1 MTHLGQDARA
11 VGGFPAGGV
20 GGTAVAWVRL
30 FRPHQW
36 TKNAFV
42 LVPLLFSG
50 RITEAAALRAAFE
63 AFVVF
68 CALASSVYAI
78 NDARDAE
85 ADRAHPIK
93 RTRPVASGR
102 VRGAHAV
109 LAGAVVA
116 AVALAAAWAIR
127 PIFGGVALGYLA
139 LNLAYTVWLKRV
151 VILDV
156 FCIAAFFLLR
166 LIGGATAIDV
176 RASVWLLVCGGLLAL
191 YLGFAK
197 RRHELLLLQE
207 GSANHRSVLSD
218 YSPAFLDQMSSVLL
232 SVTLVAYLMYT
243 LTSETAATVGD
254 ETLSYSTVFVLY
266 GMFRYS
272 YLVHKRKAHNPTE
285 TLLTDP
291 VLLAVVGLW
300 LVYCGLVVYHPF

>member
-1 MTHLGQDARA
+1 MTVSG
-11 VGGFPAGGV
+11 PASTV
-20 GGTAVAWVRL
+20 TASDSRSLIGTVTSWIRL

-50 RITEAAALRAAFE
+50 RISELEALSSALA

-68 CALASSVYAI
+68 CALASGVYAV

-85 ADRAHPIK
+85 ADRAHPTK
-93 RTRPVASGR
+93 RTRPVASGAIR
-102 VRGAHAV
+102 ASHAV
-109 LAGAVVA
+109 VAGAAIAGAALAGAWALQPTFGLVA
-116 AVALAAAWAIR
+116 A
-127 PIFGGVALGYLA
+127 GYLA
-139 LNLAYTVWLKRV
+139 LNLAYTVRLKNV

-166 LIGGATAIDV
+166 LLGGATAIDV

-207 GSANHRSVLSD
+207 GSVNHRSVLTE

-243 LTSETAATVGD
+243 LTSETAVMVGS
-254 ETLSYSTVFVLY
+254 EALSYSTVFVLY

-272 YLVHKRKAHNPTE
+272 YLVHKRRAGNPTE

-291 VLLAVVGLW
+291 VLLGVVGLW
-300 LVYCGLVVYHPF
+300 LLYCGLVVYHPF